1 MERNASWEQYNLKN
15 VDLWFEVIRYEGR
28 MINFELEVKNWV
40 RMINFELKTEFEL
53 FSLKLT
59 IPSPAGPL
67 SEFTFEVN
75 FSKLRPTNF
84 EVCRIEV

>member
-40 RMINFELKTEFEL
+40 RMINFELKTEFEWL
-53 FSLKLT
+53 TSTWRLKTEFEWLT
-59 IPSPAGPL
+59 L
-67 SEFTFEVN
+67 S
-75 FSKLRPTNF
+75 
-84 EVCRIEV
+84 